1 MEPLQGILGI
11 VKDYLDRCVKCDT
24 GRQGAC
30 PWLQRFQTIQATA
43 EDEPLSPEDRA
54 IANQETVG
62 SPCSHQITF
71 DELIDQ
77 IDTYAATA
85 QMPRDEAELIHIL
98 TRLEISL
105 TRLKRLPKICRPA
118 FTGRII

>member
-30 PWLQRFQTIQATA
+30 PWLQRFQTLDPAAT
-43 EDEPLSPEDRA
+43 EDEPLTPEDRA
-54 IANQETVG
+54 IAAQETAG

-85 QMPRDEAELIHIL
+85 QMPP
-98 TRLEISL
+98 TKPNSS
-105 TRLKRLPKICRPA
+105 TSSPA
-118 FTGRII
+118 SKSR